1 MADLVSR
8 IKELEEKIGQLE
20 QTLRV
25 KEKKATIIELEQE
38 MQQENFWADRIH
50 AAQQQRT
57 LSQLNETVSV
67 WEQLAIDAKE
77 LEELARVGGDEKFDQ
92 ELGQSLA
99 RIEERFESLEFQTLL
114 SGTHDSAHA
123 LCAIHAGTGGVD
135 AMDWAETLLR
145 MYLRFC
151 ERMGWRVRIIDKL
164 QGTEAGI
171 KSATF
176 EVIGSFAYG
185 YLKAEHGVHRLVR
198 ISPFDAEKMRHTSF
212 ALFEVIPDLG
222 EVAQIQIKPEDIKI
236 DVYRAGGHGGQ
247 SVNTTDSAVRITHL
261 PTGIVVT
268 CQNERSQLQNK
279 ETALRYLAGKL
290 HKLEEEKMESEKK
303 KLRGEYSEAAWGN
316 QIRSYVL
323 NPYKLV
329 KDHRTNHE
337 TSSVAEVLDG
347 DLLPFIEEYLRT
359 TVST

>member
-1 MADLVSR
+1 MADIVSR
-8 IKELEEKIGQLE
+8 IQELEGKIKQLE
-20 QTLRV
+20 QTLRIE
-25 KEKKATIIELEQE
+25 EKKASIIELEHE
-38 MQQENFWADRIH
+38 MQQEDFWTDRVR
-50 AAQQQRT
+50 ATLQQRT
-57 LSQLNETVSV
+57 LSRLNETVSV
-67 WEQLAIDAKE
+67 WEQLAADARDI
-77 LEELARVGGDEKFDQ
+77 EELASAGGDTKFDQ
-92 ELGQSLA
+92 ELEQSMA
-99 RIEERFESLEFQTLL
+99 RLRKRFEALEFQTLL
-114 SGTHDSAHA
+114 SGTHDSANA

-135 AMDWAETLLR
+135 AMDWAEILLR

-164 QGTEAGI
+164 PGAEAGI

-176 EVIGSFAYG
+176 EVIGSYAYG
-185 YLKAEHGVHRLVR
+185 YLKAENGVHRLVR

-222 EVAQIQIKPEDIKI
+222 EVSQIQIKPEDIKI
-236 DVYRAGGHGGQ
+236 DVFRAGGHGGQ
-247 SVNTTDSAVRITHL
+247 SVNTTDSAVRVTHL
-261 PTGIVVT
+261 ATGIVVT

-316 QIRSYVL
+316 QIRSYVI

-337 TSSVAEVLDG
+337 TSSVTDVLDG
-347 DLLPFIEEYLRT
+347 DLLPFIEEYLRA
-359 TVST
+359 TVKA